1 MVNYSLIN
9 RVNDLDFHYP
19 PELPVSAY
27 RADVLSALKG
37 NPVVIV
43 CGDTGSGKTT
53 QLPKMAL
60 ELRLASSVSRPL
72 NHRRIACTQPRRLA
86 AVTMAERVAAELGS
100 EVGSLVGYRH
110 RFGRKV
116 SSLTR
121 IEFMTDGVLLAETR
135 FDPLLRAYDTIIVDE
150 AHERSLNVDFLL
162 GILKRILER
171 RRDLKVIVS
180 SATLDVDRFAAFF
193 GQAPVISVPGRLFP
207 ITTLYR
213 PPPEDEERD
222 LPRDIAAAVLE
233 LPPGDDILVF
243 LPGERDIRE
252 TADHLAKSR
261 GGFDD
266 VIPLLASLP
275 AAEQRRAFQP
285 SSRRRSILAPNVAET
300 SVTIPGIR
308 AVIDTGLARISRYVH
323 RTQVQRLQIEPVSQA
338 SARQRM
344 GRCGRLGPGTCIRLY
359 SEEDFN
365 SRDAYTPPEVLR
377 SSLAGVILT
386 MLDLKLG
393 DIERFPFI
401 DPPKPAMVHEGLRE
415 LVELGA
421 VRHGGRETEDG
432 RREIEL
438 TDIGKKLAKIPVEPR
453 LARMLLAAS
462 ENAVL
467 PSVLPLVAAMA
478 CDDPRRRPIEEKQL
492 ADQAHAK
499 FRVPGS
505 DFLGTLRLWH
515 WWEDETADLSQSKA
529 RKICKANYLS
539 YPKMREWRDLTRQLE
554 SLAKRLGLSF
564 AETLPLHHTP
574 STHSPK
580 PETRN
585 QTPETRNQ
593 KPETRNLETQKPRN
607 LETQKPRN
615 LETQKP
621 RNQSPDPDFSAAL
634 HRSLLAGLLGR
645 IGKFD
650 SEERDYRG
658 ARGLRFAI
666 HPSSILAKKDRRRET
681 KDGRQGRETKDKR
694 QEPQW
699 IVAGELVDT
708 ARLFARNAAVID
720 PRWLEPVA
728 GPVCKHSYHSPE
740 WDPSSGFVRATEQV
754 TLYGLV
760 IVPARRCDF
769 SRIDLAFSR
778 EIFIRAGLVGGEFPR
793 PSPPIREN
801 LAFLDALRKRAE
813 RMRHPEFF
821 DAAKFESFFAEVIPP
836 EVASA
841 DALRKWLRAATPAEL
856 DRFRLKKADWWPN
869 EAVEDREFPE
879 TIRIAGAKLFLSYRH
894 APDDPDED
902 GITCTVRKSDAAAL
916 RLWRSEWLVPG
927 YLPEKLTWMLS
938 VLPTALRR
946 ALAPLDESVTIL
958 LSLLKPGSEPLE
970 DALRRT
976 VLQRWGFRIPEDAWS
991 RAKLP
996 LHLQM
1001 RFRIRDDAT
1010 GRPLAVSRN
1019 LDDVLRLVP
1028 SAPSRTGVDMT
1039 AGRAGSPA
1047 KFQTWAFGTL
1057 AEKASD
1063 RNAGWDTVNY
1073 QALHDDGDG
1082 VTLRLYPD
1090 AEAAALAH
1098 AAGVTRLFVL
1108 ALEKSAT
1115 IPFRRKRIAFDA
1127 ALYLKDV
1134 DYADERIAADILA
1147 GAVAETLVRGRPP
1160 VRTQEEFERRLA
1172 ESRSSLVKVQSEMTS
1187 ILVESAAAATSLNGL
1202 MADERVPE
1210 ETADSVAS
1218 QLAWL
1223 LYRGFP
1229 RNVPLAQ
1236 LRHYRRY
1243 LKGAAVR
1250 LERARLNARGDLEKE
1265 AYFEPYWEQ
1274 YREAAK
1280 DRSGKFH
1287 PLALADYRWMLEEY
1301 RVSLFAQEL
1310 HTPEPVSP
1318 KRLAAKWA
1326 EVTE

>member
-1 MVNYSLIN
+1 M
-9 RVNDLDFHYP
+9 
-19 PELPVSAY
+19 
-27 RADVLSALKG
+27 
-37 NPVVIV
+37 
-43 CGDTGSGKTT
+43 
-53 QLPKMAL
+53 
-60 ELRLASSVSRPL
+60 
-72 NHRRIACTQPRRLA
+72 
-86 AVTMAERVAAELGS
+86 
-100 EVGSLVGYRH
+100 
-110 RFGRKV
+110 
-116 SSLTR
+116 
-121 IEFMTDGVLLAETR
+121 
-135 FDPLLRAYDTIIVDE
+135 
-150 AHERSLNVDFLL
+150 
-162 GILKRILER
+162 
-171 RRDLKVIVS
+171 
-180 SATLDVDRFAAFF
+180 
-193 GQAPVISVPGRLFP
+193 
-207 ITTLYR
+207 
-213 PPPEDEERD
+213 
-222 LPRDIAAAVLE
+222 
-233 LPPGDDILVF
+233 
-243 LPGERDIRE
+243 
-252 TADHLAKSR
+252 
-261 GGFDD
+261 
-266 VIPLLASLP
+266 
-275 AAEQRRAFQP
+275 
-285 SSRRRSILAPNVAET
+285 
-300 SVTIPGIR
+300 
-308 AVIDTGLARISRYVH
+308 
-323 RTQVQRLQIEPVSQA
+323 
-338 SARQRM
+338 
-344 GRCGRLGPGTCIRLY
+344 
-359 SEEDFN
+359 
-365 SRDAYTPPEVLR
+365 
-377 SSLAGVILT
+377 
-386 MLDLKLG
+386 
-393 DIERFPFI
+393 
-401 DPPKPAMVHEGLRE
+401 
-415 LVELGA
+415 
-421 VRHGGRETEDG
+421 
-432 RREIEL
+432 
-438 TDIGKKLAKIPVEPR
+438 
-453 LARMLLAAS
+453 
-462 ENAVL
+462 
-467 PSVLPLVAAMA
+467 
-478 CDDPRRRPIEEKQL
+478 
-492 ADQAHAK
+492 
-499 FRVPGS
+499 
-505 DFLGTLRLWH
+505 
-515 WWEDETADLSQSKA
+515 
-529 RKICKANYLS
+529 
-539 YPKMREWRDLTRQLE
+539 
-554 SLAKRLGLSF
+554 
-564 AETLPLHHTP
+564 
-574 STHSPK
+574 
-580 PETRN
+580 
-585 QTPETRNQ
+585 
-593 KPETRNLETQKPRN
+593 
-607 LETQKPRN
+607 
-615 LETQKP
+615 
-621 RNQSPDPDFSAAL
+621 
-634 HRSLLAGLLGR
+634 
-645 IGKFD
+645 
-650 SEERDYRG
+650 
-658 ARGLRFAI
+658 
-666 HPSSILAKKDRRRET
+666 
-681 KDGRQGRETKDKR
+681 
-694 QEPQW
+694 
-699 IVAGELVDT
+699 
-708 ARLFARNAAVID
+708 
-720 PRWLEPVA
+720 
-728 GPVCKHSYHSPE
+728 
-740 WDPSSGFVRATEQV
+740 RATEQV

-813 RMRHPEFF
+813 RTRHPEFF
-821 DAAKFESFFAEVIPP
+821 DAAKLESFFAEVIPP

-894 APDDPDED
+894 APDEPDED

-976 VLQRWGFRIPEDAWS
+976 VFQRWGFRIPEDAWS

-1010 GRPLAVSRN
+1010 GKPLAVSRN

-1028 SAPSRTGVDMT
+1028 SAPSQTGVDMT

-1057 AEKASD
+1057 AVKASD
-1063 RNAGWDTVNY
+1063 RNAGWETVNY

-1098 AAGVTRLFVL
+1098 AAGVTRLFIL

-1160 VRTQEEFERRLA
+1160 VRTREEFERRLA
-1172 ESRSSLVKVQSEMTS
+1172 ESRSALVKVQSEMTS

-1265 AYFEPYWEQ
+1265 ANFEPYWEQ